1 LLTVGGELV
10 TPSLSPAANAERKHA
25 FADPDPDGDPVYSPA
40 SLNRGSD
47 HNAKNQIEL
56 DCRDGCTSGRL
67 PPAAEVHETPEA
79 YEVVLELPGVDKA
92 AIEVK
97 ATERTLVISAER
109 RQRQLGGQPSEAEAA
124 VPTSETATPAEKVR
138 GPLLSEF
145 RYGTWSRSFRFP
157 VAIEREQL
165 QAVYRDGLLT
175 VTAPKAN
182 KVSTVTVKVEG

>member
-1 LLTVGGELV
+1 VQRWTGSFADSRGGELV

-97 ATERTLVISAER
+97 ASERSLLISAECR
-109 RQRQLGGQPSEAEAA
+109 SQSQLSGQPSTVDPSPPA
-124 VPTSETATPAEKVR
+124 VTLP
-138 GPLLSEF
+138 PLRRKSVD
-145 RYGTWSRSFRFP
+145 P
-157 VAIEREQL
+157 C
-165 QAVYRDGLLT
+165 
-175 VTAPKAN
+175 
-182 KVSTVTVKVEG
+182 